1 MPRCACG
8 YSFEQQHD
16 GVSEQAA
23 QEEELFAA
31 YLSARVEQALNAL
44 EATRSQLAAQPGF
57 DKALE
62 VMRALQELRALRSEF
77 ETRAP
82 NAAASGN
89 IGGAPGAE
97 PNAEFRAQ
105 QAERAAKIA
114 ETIRAAVSRTPQP
127 YRRAAGPAANQAHA
141 KAPETPRRR

>member
-1 MPRCACG
+1 MQRCTCG
-8 YSFEQQHD
+8 YSFDQQPD
-16 GVSEQAA
+16 AATEQAA

-31 YLSARVEQALNAL
+31 YLSARVEQALNTL
-44 EATRSQLAAQPGF
+44 EATRAQLAAQPGY

-62 VMRALQELRALRSEF
+62 VIRALQELRALRSEF
-77 ETRAP
+77 EARAP

-89 IGGAPGAE
+89 IGAAPGAE
-97 PNAEFRAQ
+97 PSAEFRAQ

-127 YRRAAGPAANQAHA
+127 YRRAAEPAANQAHA
-141 KAPETPRRR
+141 QAPETPRRR